1 MKGKRTFSKYLI
13 MCFIPLVMIPVLII
27 AVFPY
32 SNTTKEVT
40 AKTKDFYSDVLMQIT
55 DNVDLYYN
63 RYDSIFKDIGDS
75 KLFQDII
82 NRPQQ
87 TAIEQVTYIHDGE
100 AEKGEK
106 SLSNL
111 VSSKTRGDF
120 CLIELNRPDA
130 VKKTSFSIIMAQE
143 NDASFE
149 IEGIQNEP
157 FFLKMK
163 ENNNDKPIVAFSYA
177 VDIPV
182 KNRRVMFFRPYRDK
196 DNNEIEAIMLILETQ
211 DFLPHLYEGQI
222 GVKLGTLYFMDQFGN
237 VLDKNH
243 PSIKDYYDYDD
254 AKKEYV
260 INPGDDPDDE
270 YEGMSFAEYKMLN
283 TDEGI
288 LNSKAVEDC
297 IEKYEDR
304 AMSAPECKI
313 VNYDGENFL
322 FIYMK
327 AKDSQVQAL
336 YFHPLKQIVRSFH
349 QMIFKIV
356 LIILLVFIAVIIATR
371 FFAAAFFREIQHLA
385 NKQKRLLSDD
395 NILQQ
400 SSNNFTLKEIASL
413 DESFNAMANAVSRTN
428 IMLNDK
434 MKKQTSEI
442 ESQNQEIVLFD
453 DAIMRETEKAND
465 VLRNVIPEKIL
476 QDILSGNATAQW
488 FENASIMFC
497 EVSESEVGLAN
508 EKQDFSNEK
517 SLINEL
523 SRAFDEF
530 DLIIE
535 RNDCTRIKTMG
546 NVYFAAGGIFKQ
558 ISSPALSL
566 VKAAVEFKK
575 YIEERNRKSEV
586 KLLVKIGISSG
597 AAVGGVIG
605 TGKITYDLFGETVN
619 TAWSLKSFVP
629 DGQIAVSWSTYKLI
643 SGSFQCSKMPP
654 LDIDDYG
661 TLELYLLENEIV

>member
-1 MKGKRTFSKYLI
+1 MKGKRLFSNYI
-13 MCFIPLVMIPVLII
+13 MMCFIPLVMIPVLII

-32 SNTTKEVT
+32 SSTTKEVT
-40 AKTKDFYSDVLMQIT
+40 SKTKDFYSDVLMQIT

-63 RYDSIFKDIGDS
+63 RYDSIFKDIGES

-100 AEKGEK
+100 EEKGGK
-106 SLSNL
+106 GLSNL
-111 VSSKTRGDF
+111 VSSKTRGSF

-143 NDASFE
+143 NDAAFE

-163 ENNNDKPIVAFSYA
+163 ENNDDKPIVAFSYA

-196 DNNEIEAIMLILETQ
+196 NKNEIEAIMLILETQ
-211 DFLPHLYEGQI
+211 DFLSQLYEGQT

-254 AKKEYV
+254 AKKEY
-260 INPGDDPDDE
+260 ILNLGDDPDDE

-283 TDEGI
+283 TDEKI
-288 LNSKAVEDC
+288 LNSRDVGDC
-297 IEKYEDR
+297 IEKYEHR
-304 AMSAPECKI
+304 LMSAPECKI
-313 VNYDGENFL
+313 INYEGENFL

-327 AKDSQVQAL
+327 AKDSQIQAL

-349 QMIFKIV
+349 QLIFKIV
-356 LIILLVFIAVIIATR
+356 LIILLVFVAVIIVTR
-371 FFAAAFFREIQHLA
+371 FFCSRFFNEVQHLVD
-385 NKQKRLLSDD
+385 KQKRLLADD
-395 NILQQ
+395 SILQQ
-400 SSNNFTLKEIASL
+400 DINNFTLKEIAWL
-413 DESFNAMANAVSRTN
+413 DESFNAMANSVSRTN
-428 IMLNDK
+428 VVLNDK
-434 MKKQTSEI
+434 MKKQAGEI
-442 ESQNQEIVLFD
+442 ESQNEEIVLFGN
-453 DAIMRETEKAND
+453 AIERETEKSND

-476 QDILSGNATAQW
+476 RDILSGSAAAEW

-497 EVSESEVGLAN
+497 EVSEAN
-508 EKQDFSNEK
+508 PDFSDEN
-517 SLINEL
+517 SLLMMNEL
-523 SRAFDEF
+523 SLIFDDF
-530 DLIIE
+530 DLMVE
-535 RNDCTRIKTMG
+535 RNDCIRIKTMG
-546 NVYFAAGGIFKQ
+546 NVYLAAGGIFKQ
-558 ISSPALSL
+558 TSSPALSL

-575 YIEERNRKSEV
+575 YIEQRNRNSEI
-586 KLLVKIGISSG
+586 KLQVKIGISSG
-597 AAVGGVIG
+597 SAAGSVIG
-605 TGKITYDLFGETVN
+605 TGKITYDLFGENVN
-619 TAWSLKSFVP
+619 AAWYLKSFAP
-629 DGQIAVSWSTYKLI
+629 DGQIAVSWSTYKLV
-643 SGSFQCSKMPP
+643 SGAFKCSKQLP

-661 TLELYLLENEIV
+661 TLEVYLLENEIV